1 MPGEDNNIAQPA
13 SRIPVKEPTSPSID
27 GDRDVISSVAKV
39 RRKNVTAKLYE
50 NMKVELFLKHP
61 KYPL

>member
-27 GDRDVISSVAKV
+27 GDLDVISSGAKV
-39 RRKNVTAKLYE
+39 QRKSETSKSHDPRAHNIL
-50 NMKVELFLKHP
+50 
-61 KYPL
+61 